1 MDQLT
6 RIQEMEDIY
15 REASA
20 VLPALQAALDAYAL
34 LRPRLAELEA
44 YYTSPLWRADYAADE
59 AGTLPPDLPRG
70 VLSEDGVWNLLT
82 DHRSLLEQFADLAQN
97 Q

>member
-20 VLPALQAALDAYAL
+20 VLSALQAALDAYAL

-44 YYTSPLWRADYAADE
+44 YYTSPDWRADYAADE
-59 AGTLPPDLPRG
+59 SGQLPPDLPRG
-70 VLSEDGVWNLLT
+70 VRSQDGVWNLLT
-82 DHRSLLEQFADLAQN
+82 EQRRLLDQMAELAQK
-97 Q
+97 